1 VKTELLYH
9 PFALGFYLGC
19 VFLILALYQY
29 VRLKGEFRRY
39 KNYLSDKLQIEAESM
54 QRIKGE
60 QETLRK
66 ENENLRVKVNSLNDS
81 SDRKLQRDLEIYA
94 RAEKRMLISAPG
106 FAPAWETAKSEAHH
120 ELSEEESGK
129 AQPKRIFAR
138 LFGASGGTTVALPA
152 AKEEPKPTPPADS
165 DNGHRPSA

>member
-1 VKTELLYH
+1 VKTEIFYQ

-29 VRLKGEFRRY
+29 IRLKGEFRRY

-60 QETLRK
+60 QELLRK
-66 ENENLRVKVNSLNDS
+66 ENENLRVKVNSLNDT
-81 SDRKLQRDLEIYA
+81 SDRKLARDLEIYA

-138 LFGASGGTTVALPA
+138 LFGGGGGTVALPA
-152 AKEEPKPTPPADS
+152 KEEAKPATSAPDG
-165 DNGHRPSA
+165 DNGQRPSV

>member
-1 VKTELLYH
+1 VNTDLFLH

-19 VFLILALYQY
+19 VFLVLALYQY

-54 QRIKGE
+54 QRVKAE

-81 SDRKLQRDLEIYA
+81 SERKLQRDLEIYA

-106 FAPAWETAKSEAHH
+106 FAPAWETAKSDAHH

-138 LFGASGGTTVALPA
+138 LFGGGATATAALPA
-152 AKEEPKPTPPADS
+152 KEEGKPDGE
-165 DNGHRPSA
+165 NGHKP